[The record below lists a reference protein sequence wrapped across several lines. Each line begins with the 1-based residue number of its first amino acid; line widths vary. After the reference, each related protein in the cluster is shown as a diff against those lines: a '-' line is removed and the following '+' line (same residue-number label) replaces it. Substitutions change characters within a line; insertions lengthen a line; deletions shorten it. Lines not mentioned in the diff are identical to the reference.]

1 MRKSRLFI
9 SVIALV
15 LLSILFFHHY
25 RIEGLD
31 QLQLKRRDN
40 PLVQAEASLPHSPHN
55 SIRIATFN
63 LQVFGRTKSGQLETM
78 QSLARIGRQFD
89 LIALQEICGPGE
101 DAVAL
106 LVEEMNRDGSEYDY
120 LLSQPLGRSAFKQ
133 QFGFIFN
140 RQSIAVDRP
149 RSCSIE
155 DPDALFE
162 YPPFVGYFQV
172 QPQLS
177 RTPFH
182 FTLVNVQIN
191 PENRHAELELM
202 DEIYSLICKHGQGEE
217 DVIML
222 GDFQSD
228 SNTLR
233 SILGPTK
240 LLPVLEDKM
249 LTNTR
254 LSAQV
259 DNILVHSEAT
269 SEFQGNAGTF
279 RFMRRFNLSLQ
290 EALAISDH
298 LPVWAEFQLEEK

>member
-1 MRKSRLFI
+1 
-9 SVIALV
+9 
-15 LLSILFFHHY
+15 
-25 RIEGLD
+25 
-31 QLQLKRRDN
+31 
-40 PLVQAEASLPHSPHN
+40 
-55 SIRIATFN
+55 
-63 LQVFGRTKSGQLETM
+63 
-78 QSLARIGRQFD
+78 
-89 LIALQEICGPGE
+89 
-101 DAVAL
+101 
-106 LVEEMNRDGSEYDY
+106 
-120 LLSQPLGRSAFKQ
+120 
-133 QFGFIFN
+133 
-140 RQSIAVDRP
+140 
-149 RSCSIE
+149 
-155 DPDALFE
+155 
-162 YPPFVGYFQV
+162 
-172 QPQLS
+172 
-177 RTPFH
+177 
-182 FTLVNVQIN
+182 
-191 PENRHAELELM
+191 M

-279 RFMRRFNLSLQ
+279 RFMRRFHLSRQ